1 MSIKPW
7 RKLDNSSLSLIKNIL
22 MHSPENRF
30 TIKDIK
36 QHRWFIKNF
45 EEGMYRFVYMS
56 YYMFMFEYVNLLQR
70 FNMGMIRQIFT

>member
-1 MSIKPW
+1 
-7 RKLDNSSLSLIKNIL
+7 

-70 FNMGMIRQIFT
+70 FNMGMIRQIFTQSGTE

>member
-1 MSIKPW
+1 
-7 RKLDNSSLSLIKNIL
+7 